1 MCRVKTRR
9 AVGFTIGLLTFA
21 GAHMIEVAL
30 WTSWFGGA
38 YRPWFLN
45 SGQAAAFTISSLF
58 VVSLVAGWV
67 RIPGFLIAAGAFA
80 ATVLVMFF
88 GTGGAGSIFPIA
100 LAGGALLIAAATLT
114 GAWLGTEIR
123 RSLDHRS

>member
-1 MCRVKTRR
+1 MRRVKINR

-30 WTSWFGGA
+30 WTSWFGGV

-58 VVSLVAGWV
+58 VVSLASGWLG
-67 RIPGFLIAAGAFA
+67 IPGSFIAAGAFA
-80 ATVLVMFF
+80 ATVLVLFV
-88 GTGGAGSIFPIA
+88 GGGGAGSIFPIA

-114 GAWLGTEIR
+114 GGWLGSEIR
-123 RSLDHRS
+123 RSLDRRS